1 MDNWYLVYCKPREE
15 FRAQQHLANLG
26 FVSYLPLLTKSK
38 LKAGQTLTVQEPLF
52 PRYLFLQATSEM
64 NLAVVKNTRGVTD
77 FVRFGGKIATIPAG
91 LITQLTEQQIKLQQL
106 ERDKHTYQP
115 GESIQIL
122 QGPYQGLAAV
132 YQMADG
138 AGRSLVLIQ
147 LLNNTVPLSLQNDE
161 LEKLTDK
168 DAISSQRRHD
178 N

>member
-26 FVSYLPLLTKSK
+26 FVSYLPLLSKSK
-38 LKAGQTLTVQEPLF
+38 LKAGKAVIVKEPLF
-52 PRYLFLQATSEM
+52 PRYLFLQATPEM

-91 LITQLTEQQIKLQQL
+91 LIAQLTEQQIMLQQL
-106 ERDKHTYQP
+106 ESNKQAYQP
-115 GESIQIL
+115 GEALQIL

-161 LEKLTDK
+161 LEKLTAK
-168 DAISSQRRHD
+168 DGMTIQRRRD

>member
-38 LKAGQTLTVQEPLF
+38 LKAGQSVAVQEPLF
-52 PRYLFLQATSEM
+52 PRYLFLQATPEM
-64 NLAVVKNTRGVTD
+64 NLTVVKNTRGVTD
-77 FVRFGGKIATIPAG
+77 FVRFGGKIATIPAS
-91 LITQLTEQQIKLQQL
+91 LIAQLTEQQIMLQQQ
-106 ERDKHTYQP
+106 ESNKQQYQP
-115 GESIQIL
+115 GDPIQIL

-161 LEKLTDK
+161 LEKLTGK
-168 DAISSQRRHD
+168 DAINMQRQSD